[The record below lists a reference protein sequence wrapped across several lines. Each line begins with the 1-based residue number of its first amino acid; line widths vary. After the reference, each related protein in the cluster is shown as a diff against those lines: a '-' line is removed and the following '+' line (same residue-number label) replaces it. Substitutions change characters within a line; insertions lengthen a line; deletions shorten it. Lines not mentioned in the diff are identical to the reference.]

1 MGLPEVP
8 GHVVLADEPLVA
20 ELAAEGQVVLVV
32 SHLVRPQLGSAK
44 FLTTD
49 RTSSPR
55 QFLVRVGV
63 GQVVVQLPPRW
74 ISPTAEVAYKIFLLE
89 IGVVYLLC
97 MGFKM
102 TCQYV
107 IKM

>member
-1 MGLPEVP
+1 MSADIIFTHKSLITK
-8 GHVVLADEPLVA
+8 LATVRE
-20 ELAAEGQVVLVV
+20 VVLVF
-32 SHLVRPQLGSAK
+32 SHLVRPQLGSAE

-49 RTSSPR
+49 RTSSPC
-55 QFLVRVGV
+55 QFLVRVCV
-63 GQVVVQLPPRW
+63 GQVIVQLPPRW

-89 IGVVYLLC
+89 VGVVYLLG

>member
-1 MGLPEVP
+1 MSLFQVSADIIFT
-8 GHVVLADEPLVA
+8 HKSLITKLATVRE
-20 ELAAEGQVVLVV
+20 VVLVF
-32 SHLVRPQLGSAK
+32 SHLVRPQLGSAE

-55 QFLVRVGV
+55 QFLVRVCV
-63 GQVVVQLPPRW
+63 GQVIVQLSPRW

-89 IGVVYLLC
+89 VGVVYLLC
-97 MGFKM
+97 MGLEV